1 MYFPFIK
8 TLKYF
13 KVMFLLT
20 GNMVTIDLKDR
31 KILYELDLDAR
42 QSLTQI
48 GKKVGL
54 KKDVISY
61 RIKRMQDEGVIENF
75 WTAINTFKLGY
86 QVYRI
91 YINFQY
97 VSSQIKE
104 KIVQHFI
111 NYRNVWAVISLKAEI
126 DFDVVIW
133 VKDIYEFYQFWNKTL
148 DEFEDYFAKYTL
160 SVYVEA
166 FNYKKSYLLPDEP
179 NKGARLL
186 YRTASSG
193 KPVAIDKIDYKILDE
208 IAINARIPLIDLT
221 KKLGCSSQT
230 VNYRLK
236 NLLKNG
242 VINSFRVNID
252 LSKIGLQHYK
262 LEIYLKD
269 HKQRNAI
276 WNFLKEQPYCDTLNV
291 AIGWSDLEFEIIV
304 ENVQRLGQIM
314 EEIDA
319 KFPNTIKKQSFWI
332 FDKVHK
338 ERWLPEF

>member
-1 MYFPFIK
+1 
-8 TLKYF
+8 
-13 KVMFLLT
+13 
-20 GNMVTIDLKDR
+20 MVTIDLKDR
-31 KILYELDLDAR
+31 KILYELDLNSR
-42 QSLTQI
+42 QSNTQI

-54 KKDVISY
+54 KKDVVSY
-61 RIKRMQDEGVIENF
+61 RIKRMQDEGVINNF

-86 QVYRI
+86 HVYRI

-104 KIVQHFI
+104 KIIQHFI
-111 NYRNVWAVISLKAEI
+111 DYRNVWAVISLKAEI
-126 DFDVVIW
+126 DFDVVVW
-133 VKDIYEFYQFWNKTL
+133 VKDIYEFYQFWNTTL

-166 FNYKKSYLLPDEP
+166 FNYKKSYLLPDES
-179 NKGARLL
+179 NQGERLL
-186 YRTASSG
+186 YRTACTG
-193 KPVAIDKIDYKILDE
+193 KPVEIDEIDYKLLDE
-208 IAINARIPLIDLT
+208 IAINARMPLIDLT
-221 KKLGCSSQT
+221 EKLGCSSQT

-236 NLLKNG
+236 NLIKNN
-242 VINSFRVNID
+242 VINAFRLNID

-276 WNFLKEQPYCDTLNV
+276 WSYLKEQPYCDTLNV

-304 ENVQRLGQIM
+304 ENVQKLGQIM

-338 ERWLPEF
+338 ERWLPKF

>member
-1 MYFPFIK
+1 MLFPFIK
-8 TLKYF
+8 TLKYCD
-13 KVMFLLT
+13 VMFLLT
-20 GNMVTIDLKDR
+20 ENMATIDLKDR
-31 KILYELDLDAR
+31 KILFELDLDAR

-54 KKDVISY
+54 KKDVVSY
-61 RIKRMQDEGVIENF
+61 RIKRMQDEGVIQNF

-104 KIVQHFI
+104 KIIQHFI

-133 VKDIYEFYQFWNKTL
+133 IKDIYEFYQFWNRTL

-166 FNYKKSYLLPDEP
+166 FNYKKSYLLPDES
-179 NKGARLL
+179 NLGERLL
-186 YRTASSG
+186 YRTTCSG
-193 KPVAIDKIDYKILDE
+193 KPVEIDEVDYKILDE
-208 IAINARIPLIDLT
+208 LAINARMPLVDLT

-236 NLLKNG
+236 NLIKNG
-242 VINSFRVNID
+242 VINAFRVNVD

-276 WNFLKEQPYCDTLNV
+276 LNFLKEQPYCDTLNV
-291 AIGWSDLEFEIIV
+291 AIGWSDLEFEVIV

-319 KFPNTIKKQSFWI
+319 KFPNTIKKQGFWI